1 MYILW
6 YQDFPM
12 YRMWL
17 SVFGVGYSPLV
28 PGTCGSA
35 VVSALFLAAA
45 WWGLTEWGLI
55 LFLAVVSLHGAFV
68 TVLYGDKLIAELGP
82 DPGVIV
88 SDEQCG
94 QAITY
99 MGLWSFAGE
108 PKEILVIAATG
119 FVLFRLFD
127 IIKPPPVR
135 QLEKV
140 KGAWGV
146 LLDDIM
152 AGIYAAAV
160 LQVIYHSHFLDGL
173 WR

>member
-1 MYILW
+1 
-6 YQDFPM
+6 M
-12 YRMWL
+12 YRIWL
-17 SVFGVGYSPLV
+17 SVFGTGYSPV
-28 PGTCGSA
+28 ASGTCGSA
-35 VVSALFLAAA
+35 VVSALFLAVAWCGMTGWPLVLLLAA
-45 WWGLTEWGLI
+45 V
-55 LFLAVVSLHGAFV
+55 ALHGAIV
-68 TVLYGDKLIAELGP
+68 TILYGDKLIAELGP

-99 MGLWSFAGE
+99 LGLWSFAGGL
-108 PKEILVIAATG
+108 KEMVAITAIG
-119 FVLFRLFD
+119 FLLFRLFD
-127 IIKPPPVR
+127 IVKPPPVR

-160 LQVIYHSHFLDGL
+160 LQIMVQSHYLDGL
-173 WR
+173 WS